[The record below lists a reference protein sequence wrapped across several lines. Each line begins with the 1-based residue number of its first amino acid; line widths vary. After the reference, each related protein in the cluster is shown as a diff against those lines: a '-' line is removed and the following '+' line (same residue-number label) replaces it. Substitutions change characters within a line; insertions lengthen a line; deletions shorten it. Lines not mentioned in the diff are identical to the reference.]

1 MKITFL
7 GTSHGGPLPGHYCT
21 AILLESGNFKYLVD
35 AAEPTAST
43 LVNMGFK
50 ASQLTAA
57 FITHAH
63 SDHTSGL
70 PFVCEQAAKYRFQF
84 PDIALKVMLPEA
96 QMIPA
101 LNGWIHANHGGFT
114 DKEFSLHSYEKGII
128 YDDGN
133 LRVKAIPTDHL
144 ADIPNAQSYAFKI
157 TEVPTGKHVL
167 FSGDLHPTFSDF
179 PLAEAQDCGIVCC
192 ELTHFKLDVALP
204 TLKLLST
211 GLLAFY
217 HLHTPWQTAEGQA
230 RALQSCSELPYPVM
244 LSYDGCSIEI

>member
-21 AILLESGNFKYLVD
+21 AILLESGKYKYLVD
-35 AAEPTAST
+35 AAEPAAST
-43 LVNMGFK
+43 LVNMGYK
-50 ASQLTAA
+50 ASQLTGV

-70 PFVCEQAAKYRFQF
+70 SFVCEQAQKYRFQF
-84 PDIALKVMLPEA
+84 PDIALKVLLPEE

-101 LNGWIHANHGGFT
+101 LTGWIHANHGGFT
-114 DKEFSLHSYEKGII
+114 DKEFSLHSYQKGII

-144 ADIPNAQSYAFKI
+144 IDTPNGQSYAFKI
-157 TEVPTGKHVL
+157 TEIPTGKNVL
-167 FSGDLHPTFSDF
+167 FTGDLHPTFRDF
-179 PLAEAQDCGIVCC
+179 PLADAQDCAIVCS
-192 ELTHFKLDVALP
+192 ELTHFKFDIALP
-204 TLKLLST
+204 TLKKLST

-217 HLHTPWQTAEGQA
+217 HLHTPWQSAEGQA
-230 RALQSCSELPYPVM
+230 RALRECSELPYPVM